1 MYGVKFVSQIWLDI
15 MGVLDDRFKRR
26 LASLALLSYQ
36 RCVFNKPLLCVNFFS
51 LVLLLAGVQ
60 NFAYGVIHGNGKD
73 KYYSISSFSYLER
86 DYLERTDSDSLRE
99 ILPAQET
106 ITSPSRSCISDT
118 LPQSSARRRL
128 KLLKKPVVLLISAD
142 GFRFGYGW
150 KVPMPNL
157 ERLRSSG
164 CECIPDDPHI
174 DAAITFVD
182 QMLGKVLDGLDERG
196 IFEDVSIIFVSDHGM
211 VGTCDTKSLY
221 FEDFRPWLNISAEW
235 ADTLTPIF
243 SLWPPDELDVVE
255 VYQRL
260 ATALSSGMVE
270 NAEFLEVYLK
280 EDLPSRLLY
289 SSSERV
295 QPIIGIVA
303 EGYTLELNRTVN
315 KKCGGAH
322 GYDNALLSMRA
333 TFIAHGPQFG
343 RGQKLPNFN
352 NVEIYNLIA
361 SILGIEGAPNNGSSS
376 FAETILLPE
385 VSTISFI
392 RD

>member
-1 MYGVKFVSQIWLDI
+1 
-15 MGVLDDRFKRR
+15 
-26 LASLALLSYQ
+26 
-36 RCVFNKPLLCVNFFS
+36 
-51 LVLLLAGVQ
+51 
-60 NFAYGVIHGNGKD
+60 
-73 KYYSISSFSYLER
+73 
-86 DYLERTDSDSLRE
+86 
-99 ILPAQET
+99 
-106 ITSPSRSCISDT
+106 
-118 LPQSSARRRL
+118 
-128 KLLKKPVVLLISAD
+128 
-142 GFRFGYGW
+142 
-150 KVPMPNL
+150 MPNL

-164 CECIPDDPHI
+164 CECIPGMSPVYPTLTFPNHYSIATGLYPAWHGIIANKFRDPKNGEKFKPGVIDPKWWLGEPIWETVVKNGLVAATVFWPGSDVSKGAWNCSLPLCYSYNSSMPYEERIDAVLKFFDLPDEDMPSFISLYLEEPDHTGHYFGPDDPHI